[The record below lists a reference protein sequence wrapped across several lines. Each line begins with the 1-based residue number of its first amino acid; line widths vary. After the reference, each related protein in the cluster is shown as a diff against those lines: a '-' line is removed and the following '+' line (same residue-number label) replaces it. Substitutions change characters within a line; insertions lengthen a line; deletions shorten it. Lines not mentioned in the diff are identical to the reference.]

1 MDLDFENLNINCKR
15 AAFSIGPYI
24 ELTLIIKINQISV
37 YKNHEQVYLS
47 LAKLQ
52 LTSALISLDK

>member
-24 ELTLIIKINQISV
+24 ELTLIKVEANIETTQFFLTEKIHVNASGF
-37 YKNHEQVYLS
+37 L
-47 LAKLQ
+47 
-52 LTSALISLDK
+52 

>member
-24 ELTLIIKINQISV
+24 ELMLFILVYYAVYFVIQAIMCLSWIKRV
-37 YKNHEQVYLS
+37 GKTY
-47 LAKLQ
+47 
-52 LTSALISLDK
+52 